1 MKNLILVLVIFFVN
15 INYTQNKKTFFESPK
30 DIYYISSDLHIH
42 TVFSDGAVWPTIRVD
57 EAIRDSIDL
66 ISLTEH
72 LEYQSHLSD
81 IPHTNRNRSFQ
92 IAGGYVQNRPLAVVH
107 GTEITKP
114 MPPGHF
120 NAIFIQDANKFFDKN
135 KEPLEFIKG
144 IKEAN
149 DQEAFVFW
157 NHPMWEANRSD
168 GIVKLDPIHQEI
180 IDKKLLHG
188 IEVVNFDTFSEEAMQ
203 IALDNNLTMMGT
215 SDVHIL
221 IAWDFNIEKE
231 SFHRPITFIMSNN
244 RTMNSIRDALFNGDT
259 FIWYR
264 DLIIGKSNNLKQV
277 IDNNL
282 EVISKGYSYRDR
294 KVEILQ
300 IELKNKSVA
309 PINLNYTGEY
319 TFHNDYKF
327 INLEPKSSK
336 TIYVKTKKIKQKV
349 DLEFDVDSLRIRDLA
364 DDPEYKQVDKQRSTI
379 YDSLKQTSKVS
390 AGGGTPSDAR
400 PEVPDPRKGDTIGK
414 VKANVEGGKLRQLL
428 NELHSDEEQ

>member
-1 MKNLILVLVIFFVN
+1 MKNLILALVILFVN
-15 INYTQNKKTFFESPK
+15 ITYTQNKKTFFESPK
-30 DIYYISSDLHIH
+30 DVYYISSDLHIH
-42 TVFSDGAVWPTIRVD
+42 SVFSDGAVWPTIRVD

-120 NAIFIQDANKFFDKN
+120 NAIFIKDANKFFDKN
-135 KEPLEFIKG
+135 KEPLNFNKA

-149 DQEAFVFW
+149 EQGAFVFW

-168 GIVKLDPIHQEI
+168 GIAKLDPIHQEV

-203 IALDNNLTMMGT
+203 IAIDNDLTMMGT

-244 RTMNSIRDALFNGDT
+244 RTMKSIRDALFKGDT

-336 TIYVKTKKIKQKV
+336 TIYVKTKKIKQTV
-349 DLEFDVDSLRIRDLA
+349 DLEFEILNYVVGPKTNL
-364 DDPEYKQVDKQRSTI
+364 KTI
-379 YDSLKQTSKVS
+379 K
-390 AGGGTPSDAR
+390 
-400 PEVPDPRKGDTIGK
+400 TI
-414 VKANVEGGKLRQLL
+414 NIE
-428 NELHSDEEQ
+428 

>member
-1 MKNLILVLVIFFVN
+1 MKNFILLLVILFVN

-42 TVFSDGAVWPTIRVD
+42 SVFSDGAVWPTIRVD

-72 LEYQSHLSD
+72 LEYQSHLTD

-135 KEPLEFIKG
+135 KEPLNFNKA

-149 DQEAFVFW
+149 EQGAFVFW

-168 GIVKLDPIHQEI
+168 GIAKLDAIHQEV

-203 IALDNNLTMMGT
+203 IAIDNDLTMMGT

-244 RTMNSIRDALFNGDT
+244 RTMKSIRDALFKGDT

-336 TIYVKTKKIKQKV
+336 TIYVKTKKIKQTV
-349 DLEFDVDSLRIRDLA
+349 DLEFEILNYVVGPKTNL
-364 DDPEYKQVDKQRSTI
+364 KTI
-379 YDSLKQTSKVS
+379 K
-390 AGGGTPSDAR
+390 
-400 PEVPDPRKGDTIGK
+400 TI
-414 VKANVEGGKLRQLL
+414 NIE
-428 NELHSDEEQ
+428 

>member
-1 MKNLILVLVIFFVN
+1 MKNLILVITILCVNTIFS
-15 INYTQNKKTFFESPK
+15 QNKKTFFESPEN
-30 DIYYISSDLHIH
+30 IYYISSDLHIH
-42 TVFSDGAVWPTIRVD
+42 SVFSDGAVWPTIRVD

-81 IPHTNRNRSFQ
+81 IPHNNRNRSFQ

-120 NAIFIQDANKFFDKN
+120 NAIFIKDANKFFDNN
-135 KEPLEFIKG
+135 KEPLDFRKAIN
-144 IKEAN
+144 EAN
-149 DQEAFVFW
+149 EQEAFVFW

-168 GIVKLDPIHQEI
+168 GIAKLDPIHREVI
-180 IDKKLLHG
+180 NKKLLHG

-203 IALDNNLTMMGT
+203 IALDNKLTMMGT

-221 IAWDFNIEKE
+221 IDWDFNIKKE
-231 SFHRPITFIMSNN
+231 SYHRPITFIMSEN
-244 RTMNSIRDALFNGDT
+244 RTIKSIRDALFNGDT

-264 DLIIGKSNNLKQV
+264 DLVIGKHKNLRQV

-282 EVISKGYSYRDR
+282 KVVSKGYGYRDR

-300 IELKNKSVA
+300 IELINKSVA
-309 PINLNYTGEY
+309 PINLNYIGDY

-327 INLEPKSSK
+327 IEIQPKSSK
-336 TIYVKTKKIKQKV
+336 TIYVKTKKVENKV
-349 DLEFDVDSLRIRDLA
+349 NLEFEILNYVIAPKTNL
-364 DDPEYKQVDKQRSTI
+364 KTI
-379 YDSLKQTSKVS
+379 K
-390 AGGGTPSDAR
+390 
-400 PEVPDPRKGDTIGK
+400 TISI
-414 VKANVEGGKLRQLL
+414 E
-428 NELHSDEEQ
+428 

>member
-1 MKNLILVLVIFFVN
+1 MKNLILALVILFVN

-30 DIYYISSDLHIH
+30 DVYYISSDLHIH
-42 TVFSDGAVWPTIRVD
+42 SVFSDGAVWPTIRVD

-120 NAIFIQDANKFFDKN
+120 NAIFIKDANKFFDKN
-135 KEPLEFIKG
+135 KEPLNFNKA

-149 DQEAFVFW
+149 EQGAFVFW

-168 GIVKLDPIHQEI
+168 GIAKLDPIHQEV

-203 IALDNNLTMMGT
+203 IAIDNDLTMMGT

-244 RTMNSIRDALFNGDT
+244 RTMKSIRDALFKGDT

-309 PINLNYTGEY
+309 PINLNYIGEY

-336 TIYVKTKKIKQKV
+336 IIYVKTKKIKQTV
-349 DLEFDVDSLRIRDLA
+349 DLEFEILNYVVGPKTNL
-364 DDPEYKQVDKQRSTI
+364 KTI
-379 YDSLKQTSKVS
+379 K
-390 AGGGTPSDAR
+390 
-400 PEVPDPRKGDTIGK
+400 TI
-414 VKANVEGGKLRQLL
+414 NIE
-428 NELHSDEEQ
+428 

>member
-1 MKNLILVLVIFFVN
+1 MKNLILALVILFVN

-30 DIYYISSDLHIH
+30 DVYYISSDLHIH
-42 TVFSDGAVWPTIRVD
+42 SVFSDGAVWPTIRVD

-120 NAIFIQDANKFFDKN
+120 NAIFIKDANKFFDKN
-135 KEPLEFIKG
+135 KEPLNFNKA

-149 DQEAFVFW
+149 EQGAFVFW

-168 GIVKLDPIHQEI
+168 GIAKLDPIHQEV

-203 IALDNNLTMMGT
+203 IAIDNDLTMMGT

-244 RTMNSIRDALFNGDT
+244 RTMKSIRDALFKGDT

-309 PINLNYTGEY
+309 PINLNYMGEY

-336 TIYVKTKKIKQKV
+336 TIYVKTKKIKQTV
-349 DLEFDVDSLRIRDLA
+349 DLEFEILNYVVGPKTNL
-364 DDPEYKQVDKQRSTI
+364 KTI
-379 YDSLKQTSKVS
+379 K
-390 AGGGTPSDAR
+390 
-400 PEVPDPRKGDTIGK
+400 TI
-414 VKANVEGGKLRQLL
+414 NIE
-428 NELHSDEEQ
+428 

>member
-1 MKNLILVLVIFFVN
+1 MKNLILALVILFVN
-15 INYTQNKKTFFESPK
+15 ITYTQNKKTFFESPK
-30 DIYYISSDLHIH
+30 DVYYISSDLHIH
-42 TVFSDGAVWPTIRVD
+42 SVFSDGAVWPTIRVD

-120 NAIFIQDANKFFDKN
+120 NAIFIKDANKFFDKN
-135 KEPLEFIKG
+135 KEPLNFNKA

-149 DQEAFVFW
+149 EQGAFVFW

-168 GIVKLDPIHQEI
+168 GIAKLDPIHQEV

-203 IALDNNLTMMGT
+203 IAIDNDLTMMGT

-244 RTMNSIRDALFNGDT
+244 RTIKSIRDALFKGDT

-336 TIYVKTKKIKQKV
+336 TIYVKTKKIKQTV
-349 DLEFDVDSLRIRDLA
+349 DLEFEILNYVVGPKTNL
-364 DDPEYKQVDKQRSTI
+364 KTI
-379 YDSLKQTSKVS
+379 K
-390 AGGGTPSDAR
+390 
-400 PEVPDPRKGDTIGK
+400 TI
-414 VKANVEGGKLRQLL
+414 NIE
-428 NELHSDEEQ
+428 

>member
-1 MKNLILVLVIFFVN
+1 MKNLILALVILFVN

-30 DIYYISSDLHIH
+30 DVYYISSDLHIH
-42 TVFSDGAVWPTIRVD
+42 SVFSDGAVWPTIRVD

-120 NAIFIQDANKFFDKN
+120 NAIFIKDANKFFDKN
-135 KEPLEFIKG
+135 KEPLNFNKA

-149 DQEAFVFW
+149 GQGAFVFW

-168 GIVKLDPIHQEI
+168 GIAKLDPIHQEVI
-180 IDKKLLHG
+180 NKKLLHG

-203 IALDNNLTMMGT
+203 IAIDNDLTMMGT

-244 RTMNSIRDALFNGDT
+244 RTMKSIRDALFKGDT

-309 PINLNYTGEY
+309 PINLNYIGEY

-336 TIYVKTKKIKQKV
+336 TIYIKTKKIKQTV
-349 DLEFDVDSLRIRDLA
+349 DLEFEILNYVVGPKTNL
-364 DDPEYKQVDKQRSTI
+364 KTI
-379 YDSLKQTSKVS
+379 K
-390 AGGGTPSDAR
+390 
-400 PEVPDPRKGDTIGK
+400 TI
-414 VKANVEGGKLRQLL
+414 NIE
-428 NELHSDEEQ
+428 

>member
-1 MKNLILVLVIFFVN
+1 MKYLILIFTFFFVN
-15 INYTQNKKTFFESPK
+15 INFSQEKKIFFESPK
-30 DIYYISSDLHIH
+30 NIYYISSDLHIH
-42 TVFSDGAVWPTIRVD
+42 SVFSDGAVWPTIRVD
-57 EAIRDSIDL
+57 EALRDSIDL

-81 IPHTNRNRSFQ
+81 IPHNNRNRSFQ
-92 IAGGYVQNRPLAVVH
+92 IAGGYVQNRPIAVVH

-120 NAIFIQDANKFFDKN
+120 NAIFIDDANKFFDKK
-135 KEPLEFIKG
+135 KEPLSFIDG

-149 DQEAFVFW
+149 NQGAFVFW

-168 GIVKLDPIHQEI
+168 GIAKLDPIHKEV

-203 IALDNNLTMMGT
+203 IALENELTMMGT

-231 SFHRPITFIMSNN
+231 SYHRPITFIMSKNQ
-244 RTMNSIRDALFNGDT
+244 TIKSIRDALFNGDT

-277 IDNNL
+277 IENNL
-282 EVISKGYSYRDR
+282 EVVSKGYGYRDR
-294 KVEILQ
+294 KVDILQ
-300 IELKNKSVA
+300 VELINKSVA
-309 PINLNYTGEY
+309 PISLNYIGQY

-327 INLEPKSSK
+327 IELKPRSSK
-336 TIYVKTKKIKQKV
+336 TIYIKTKKVKEKV
-349 DLEFDVDSLRIRDLA
+349 NLEFEILNYVVAPKTNL
-364 DDPEYKQVDKQRSTI
+364 KTI
-379 YDSLKQTSKVS
+379 K
-390 AGGGTPSDAR
+390 
-400 PEVPDPRKGDTIGK
+400 TITI
-414 VKANVEGGKLRQLL
+414 E
-428 NELHSDEEQ
+428 

>member
-1 MKNLILVLVIFFVN
+1 MKNLILVITILCVNTIF
-15 INYTQNKKTFFESPK
+15 TQNKKTFFESPEN
-30 DIYYISSDLHIH
+30 IYYISSDLHIH
-42 TVFSDGAVWPTIRVD
+42 SVFSDGAVWPTIRVD

-81 IPHTNRNRSFQ
+81 IPHNNRNRSFQ

-120 NAIFIQDANKFFDKN
+120 NAIFIKDANKFFDNN
-135 KEPLEFIKG
+135 KEPLDFRKAIN
-144 IKEAN
+144 EAN
-149 DQEAFVFW
+149 EQEAFVFW

-168 GIVKLDPIHQEI
+168 GIAKLDPIHREVI
-180 IDKKLLHG
+180 NKKLLHG

-203 IALDNNLTMMGT
+203 IALDNKLTMMGT

-221 IAWDFNIEKE
+221 IDWDFNIEKE
-231 SFHRPITFIMSNN
+231 SYHRPITFIMSEN
-244 RTMNSIRDALFNGDT
+244 RTIKSIRDALFNGDT

-264 DLIIGKSNNLKQV
+264 DLVIGKHKNLRQV

-282 EVISKGYSYRDR
+282 KVVSKGYGYRDR

-300 IELKNKSVA
+300 IELINKSVA
-309 PINLNYTGEY
+309 PINLNYIGDY

-327 INLEPKSSK
+327 IEIQPKSSK
-336 TIYVKTKKIKQKV
+336 TIYVKTKKVENKV
-349 DLEFDVDSLRIRDLA
+349 NLEFEILNYVIAPKTTL
-364 DDPEYKQVDKQRSTI
+364 KTI
-379 YDSLKQTSKVS
+379 K
-390 AGGGTPSDAR
+390 
-400 PEVPDPRKGDTIGK
+400 TISI
-414 VKANVEGGKLRQLL
+414 E
-428 NELHSDEEQ
+428 

>member
-1 MKNLILVLVIFFVN
+1 MKNLILALVILFVN

-30 DIYYISSDLHIH
+30 DVYYISSDLHIH
-42 TVFSDGAVWPTIRVD
+42 SVFSDGAVWPTIRVD

-120 NAIFIQDANKFFDKN
+120 NAIFIKDANKFFDKN
-135 KEPLEFIKG
+135 KEPLNFNKA

-149 DQEAFVFW
+149 EQGAFVFW

-168 GIVKLDPIHQEI
+168 GIAKLDPIHQEV

-203 IALDNNLTMMGT
+203 IAIDNDLTMMGT

-244 RTMNSIRDALFNGDT
+244 RTMKSIRDALFKGDT

-336 TIYVKTKKIKQKV
+336 TIYVKTKKIKQTV
-349 DLEFDVDSLRIRDLA
+349 DLEFEILNYVVGPKTNL
-364 DDPEYKQVDKQRSTI
+364 KTI
-379 YDSLKQTSKVS
+379 K
-390 AGGGTPSDAR
+390 
-400 PEVPDPRKGDTIGK
+400 TI
-414 VKANVEGGKLRQLL
+414 NIE
-428 NELHSDEEQ
+428 

>member
-1 MKNLILVLVIFFVN
+1 MKYLILVF
-15 INYTQNKKTFFESPK
+15 TFFFLNISFSQDKKMFFKSPE
-30 DIYYISSDLHIH
+30 DVYYISSDLHIH
-42 TVFSDGAVWPTIRVD
+42 SVFSDGAVWPTIRVD

-72 LEYQSHLSD
+72 LEYQSHLTD

-188 IEVVNFDTFSEEAMQ
+188 IEVVNFDTFSEEAMK

-282 EVISKGYSYRDR
+282 EVIPKGYSYRDR

-349 DLEFDVDSLRIRDLA
+349 DLEFEILNYVVGPKTNL
-364 DDPEYKQVDKQRSTI
+364 KTI
-379 YDSLKQTSKVS
+379 K
-390 AGGGTPSDAR
+390 
-400 PEVPDPRKGDTIGK
+400 TI
-414 VKANVEGGKLRQLL
+414 NIE
-428 NELHSDEEQ
+428 

>member
-1 MKNLILVLVIFFVN
+1 MKNLIFVLVIFFVN

-120 NAIFIQDANKFFDKN
+120 NAIFIQDANKFFDDN
-135 KEPLEFIKG
+135 KEPLKFIKG

-149 DQEAFVFW
+149 NQEAFVFW

-327 INLEPKSSK
+327 INLEPRSSK
-336 TIYVKTKKIKQKV
+336 TIYVKTKKIKQIV
-349 DLEFDVDSLRIRDLA
+349 DLEFEILNYVVGPKTNL
-364 DDPEYKQVDKQRSTI
+364 KTI
-379 YDSLKQTSKVS
+379 K
-390 AGGGTPSDAR
+390 
-400 PEVPDPRKGDTIGK
+400 TI
-414 VKANVEGGKLRQLL
+414 NIE
-428 NELHSDEEQ
+428 

>member
-1 MKNLILVLVIFFVN
+1 MKNFILLLVILFVN

-42 TVFSDGAVWPTIRVD
+42 SVFSDGAVWPTIRVD

-72 LEYQSHLSD
+72 LEYQSHLTD

-135 KEPLEFIKG
+135 KEPLNFNKA

-149 DQEAFVFW
+149 EQGAFVFW

-168 GIVKLDPIHQEI
+168 GIAKLDPIHQEV

-203 IALDNNLTMMGT
+203 IAIDNDLTMMGT

-244 RTMNSIRDALFNGDT
+244 RTMKSIRDALFKGDT

-336 TIYVKTKKIKQKV
+336 TIYVKTKKIKQTV
-349 DLEFDVDSLRIRDLA
+349 DLEFEILNYVVGPKTNL
-364 DDPEYKQVDKQRSTI
+364 KTI
-379 YDSLKQTSKVS
+379 K
-390 AGGGTPSDAR
+390 
-400 PEVPDPRKGDTIGK
+400 TI
-414 VKANVEGGKLRQLL
+414 NIE
-428 NELHSDEEQ
+428 

>member
-1 MKNLILVLVIFFVN
+1 MKNLIFVLVIFFVN

-57 EAIRDSIDL
+57 EAIKDSIDL

-72 LEYQSHLSD
+72 LEYQSHLTD

-120 NAIFIQDANKFFDKN
+120 NAIFIQDANKFFDDN
-135 KEPLEFIKG
+135 KEPLKFIKG

-149 DQEAFVFW
+149 NQEAFVFW

-203 IALDNNLTMMGT
+203 IALENNLTMMGT

-231 SFHRPITFIMSNN
+231 SFHRPITFIMSKN

-327 INLEPKSSK
+327 INLEPRSSK
-336 TIYVKTKKIKQKV
+336 TIYVKTKKIKQIV
-349 DLEFDVDSLRIRDLA
+349 DLEFEILNYVVGPKTNL
-364 DDPEYKQVDKQRSTI
+364 KTI
-379 YDSLKQTSKVS
+379 K
-390 AGGGTPSDAR
+390 
-400 PEVPDPRKGDTIGK
+400 TI
-414 VKANVEGGKLRQLL
+414 NIE
-428 NELHSDEEQ
+428 